1 MNADKLHIP
10 GFGTEQVPERT
21 ITTNLG
27 TFTIVPV
34 AEPTPDIHRPQSH
47 PGQTIVTPDID
58 RGEGEYLPALRPSR
72 EPARPKLRLPNI
84 ELPLKVRATI
94 AAGVVVTGAAFAA
107 AVPVAAQYAYNL
119 AYDATHNGCSK
130 DAIGC
135 AAIKGLVGLEDW
147 LKGFVPGGPKR

>member
-10 GFGTEQVPERT
+10 GFGTEQVPGRT
-21 ITTNLG
+21 ITNRLG

-34 AEPTPDIHRPQSH
+34 AEPIQDAPQQESRVE
-47 PGQTIVTPDID
+47 QTIVVPDVEAGN
-58 RGEGEYLPALRPSR
+58 GEHFAAPRPSR
-72 EPARPKLRLPNI
+72 ETARPKLRLPNI

-94 AAGVVVTGAAFAA
+94 AAGVVVAGAAVAA

-119 AYDATHNGCSK
+119 AYDATHSGCSN

-135 AAIKGLVGLEDW
+135 TAIKGLVGLEDW
-147 LKGFVPGGPKR
+147 LKGFVPGGPK